1 MGNKLGQHGE
11 AAASASPGD
20 GLASAAVNSS
30 NKISSKKSTSAL
42 EDTLDN
48 DQVAEVPPPM
58 DPIAPLPVTTT
69 STTSET
75 HAGVPTDLEASL
87 SKPNNRCDDTSA
99 SAKSVA
105 ATPVIPAHIGGSDS
119 VEPHLQERT
128 YRLQV
133 CILKNVPRGV

>member
-11 AAASASPGD
+11 AAASSGASPAAD
-20 GLASAAVNSS
+20 GLASAAVSSS

-42 EDTLDN
+42 EDNLDN

-87 SKPNNRCDDTSA
+87 SKPNNRCDDTSV
-99 SAKSVA
+99 SAKSNA
-105 ATPVIPAHIGGSDS
+105 ATPPGPVIPAHIGGSDS

-133 CILKNVPRGV
+133 CI

>member
-11 AAASASPGD
+11 AAASSGASPAAD
-20 GLASAAVNSS
+20 GLASAAVSSS

-42 EDTLDN
+42 EDNLDN

-133 CILKNVPRGV
+133 CIRNV

>member
-11 AAASASPGD
+11 AAASASAGD
-20 GLASAAVNSS
+20 GLASAAVSSS
-30 NKISSKKSTSAL
+30 NKISSKKSTSDL
-42 EDTLDN
+42 EDNLDN
-48 DQVAEVPPPM
+48 DHVAEVPPPM

-87 SKPNNRCDDTSA
+87 SSKPNNRCDDTSV
-99 SAKSVA
+99 SAKSNA
-105 ATPVIPAHIGGSDS
+105 ATPPVIPAHIGGSDS

-133 CILKNVPRGV
+133 CI

>member
-11 AAASASPGD
+11 AAASASTVDG
-20 GLASAAVNSS
+20 GLASSATVSSS

-42 EDTLDN
+42 EDHPDN

-105 ATPVIPAHIGGSDS
+105 VTPVIPAHIGGSDS

-133 CILKNVPRGV
+133 RNT